1 MRKKILFGNWKMN
14 KTNEE
19 ALAFAKVTPSIV
31 KLAKE
36 HDVILG
42 IAPSYLALETLKKG
56 TEGIVIAAQNV
67 HYLDHGAYTGEVSI
81 PMLKAIGI
89 DTALIGHSER
99 RTYDNETNEKCHLKI
114 VSLLK
119 NDMVPLYCVGET
131 LEQFNA
137 KKTKEIVETQVVEG
151 LKDLDE
157 EAMKKVIVAYEP
169 VWSIGTGLNASPE
182 IALDV
187 ISFIRKTIEKMYGK
201 DVSEAVHILYG
212 GSVKPNNIHSYLAN
226 EEIDGALVGGASLE
240 VESFRALLTAII

>member
-1 MRKKILFGNWKMN
+1 MN
-14 KTNEE
+14 KTNAE

-31 KLAKE
+31 SLAKE
-36 HDVILG
+36 HDVVLG
-42 IAPSYLALETLKKG
+42 IAPSYLALETLKKH
-56 TEGIVIAAQNV
+56 TFGIIIASQNV

-81 PMLKAIGI
+81 PMLKDI
-89 DTALIGHSER
+89 DVSCALVGHSER

-114 VSLLK
+114 VSLLQ

-137 KKTKEIVETQVVEG
+137 KLTKDVVKEQIVVG

-157 EAMKKVIVAYEP
+157 EAMKKVIIAYEP

-182 IALDV
+182 IAVDV
-187 ISFIRKTIEKMYGK
+187 ISFIRRTIEKMYGK
-201 DVSEAVHILYG
+201 EVSEAVHILYG
-212 GSVKPNNIHSYLAN
+212 GSVKPNNIHSYLSN